1 MKLNVFTGKNYEEVE
16 AEALKN
22 LGLTTDDVVIS
33 KKSKKG
39 LFKNQVE
46 LIVTPLTEILDFS
59 KEYIKELYASV
70 GITIEFES
78 RIENKQIQIKMH
90 STDSPIIIGYNG
102 KNLQALQTILRG
114 VIKNKF
120 GASPYISLDVGN
132 YKDRQIKNLER
143 TAKRIARE
151 VAKTKI
157 PVEMENM
164 NSYERLIVHN
174 AIAEYDKVYSESEGE
189 EPNRHVWIKPKE

>member
-16 AEALKN
+16 SEALKN
-22 LGLTTDDVVIS
+22 LNLTKDDVVIR

-46 LIVTPLTEILDFS
+46 LIVTPLTDVLEFS
-59 KEYIKELYASV
+59 KDFIKELLDSIDV
-70 GITIEFES
+70 DVDFES

-90 STDSPIIIGYNG
+90 SNDSPIIIGYGG
-102 KNLQALQTILRG
+102 KNLQALQTIMRG
-114 VIKNKF
+114 VVKNKF

-151 VAKTKI
+151 VTKTKI

-174 AIAEYDKVYSESEGE
+174 AIADFTKVYSESEGE

>member
-16 AEALKN
+16 SEALNN
-22 LGLTTDDVVIS
+22 LGLTKEDVVIS
-33 KKSKKG
+33 KKTKKS

-46 LIVTPLTEILDFS
+46 LIVTPLTDILEFS
-59 KEYIKELYASV
+59 KEYIKELFKTI
-70 GITIEFES
+70 GIDVNFES

-90 STDSPIIIGYNG
+90 TEDSPIIIGYSG
-102 KNLQALQTILRG
+102 KNLQALQTVMRG
-114 VIKNKF
+114 VVKNEF
-120 GASPYISLDVGN
+120 GATPYISLDVGN

-151 VAKTKI
+151 VIKTKV

-174 AIAEYDKVYSESEGE
+174 AIAEFTKVYSESEGE

>member
-1 MKLNVFTGKNYEEVE
+1 MKLNIFTGKNYEEVE
-16 AEALKN
+16 TEALEN
-22 LGLTTDDVVIS
+22 LGLTKEEVIIS

-46 LIVTPLTEILDFS
+46 LIVTPLNDVLEFS
-59 KEYIKELYASV
+59 KKYIGELFELI
-70 GITIEFES
+70 GINIDFES

-90 STDSPIIIGYNG
+90 SSDSPIIIGYNG
-102 KNLQALQTILRG
+102 KNLQALQTVLRG
-114 VIKNKF
+114 VVKNKF

-151 VAKTKI
+151 VTKTKI

-174 AIAEYDKVYSESEGE
+174 AVAEYDKVYSESVGE
-189 EPNRHVWIKPKE
+189 EPNRHVCIKPKE